1 MDNFLDRLNTKT
13 VGDAPSFNI
22 DKLSS
27 PTHLMEKNK
36 DVLESI
42 DLANR
47 VVQRDGQ
54 PMPNTMR
61 IVTTTINE
69 STTKFT
75 VLRPE
80 KGEVFRLQQASLVR
94 SSGSGTCTF
103 YIQYY
108 DGTNEASAIYASTGG
123 TELILTSDDNYREYN
138 IDNDVYFVVYR
149 ASGTATYNLITTFT
163 RIR

>member
-1 MDNFLDRLNTKT
+1 MEKFLDRLNTKT

-27 PTHLMEKNK
+27 PTHLMQKNK
-36 DVLESI
+36 EVLEQI
-42 DLANR
+42 DLVNR
-47 VVQRDGQ
+47 ATLRDGS
-54 PMPNTMR
+54 PMPNEMVIKT
-61 IVTTTINE
+61 VTINE

-75 VLRPE
+75 ILRPE
-80 KGEVFRLQQASLVR
+80 KGEVFRLQQMSLVR
-94 SSGSGTCTF
+94 TAGSGTTQF
-103 YIQYY
+103 YVQYY

-138 IDNDVYFVVYR
+138 IDNSVYFVVYR
-149 ASGTATYNLITTFT
+149 SSGTATYDLIATFA

>member
-1 MDNFLDRLNTKT
+1 
-13 VGDAPSFNI
+13 
-22 DKLSS
+22 
-27 PTHLMEKNK
+27 
-36 DVLESI
+36 
-42 DLANR
+42 
-47 VVQRDGQ
+47 
-54 PMPNTMR
+54 MPNTMR

-94 SSGSGTCTF
+94 TSGSGTCIF

-149 ASGTATYNLITTFT
+149 DSGTATYNLVTTFT